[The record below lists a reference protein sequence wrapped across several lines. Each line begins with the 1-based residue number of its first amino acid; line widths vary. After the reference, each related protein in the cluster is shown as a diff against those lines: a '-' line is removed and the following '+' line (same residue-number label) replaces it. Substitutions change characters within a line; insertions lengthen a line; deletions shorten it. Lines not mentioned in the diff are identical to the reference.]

1 MFIEVLGPPEALLR
15 DTASDIDNASFA
27 VRIVCGSISF
37 VMTVDTLTERERL
50 MARNRMPIDGDILKV
65 AHHGI
70 RNSSANEFISMVSPN
85 VAIISAGVDNRFDH
99 PHQETLGAFAQ
110 YLPES
115 RIFVTKDHDSVTVT
129 TDGKSLTVNSG
140 RSPLDGFLVR

>member
-1 MFIEVLGPPEALLR
+1 
-15 DTASDIDNASFA
+15 
-27 VRIVCGSISF
+27 
-37 VMTVDTLTERERL
+37 
-50 MARNRMPIDGDILKV
+50 MARDGMPIDGDILKV
-65 AHHGI
+65 AHHGS
-70 RNSSANEFISMVSPN
+70 RSSSANEFISMVSPN

-99 PHQETLGAFAQ
+99 PRQETLGAFAQ

-115 RIFVTKDHDSVTVT
+115 RIFLAKDHNSVTVT

>member
-1 MFIEVLGPPEALLR
+1 MFSEVLGPPEALLR
-15 DTASDIDNASFA
+15 ETASDIDNASFA

-37 VMTVDTLTERERL
+37 VMTADTFTERERL
-50 MARNRMPIDGDILKV
+50 MARDGMPIDGDILKV
-65 AHHGI
+65 AHHGS
-70 RNSSANEFISMVSPN
+70 RNSSANECISMVSPN
-85 VAIISAGVDNRFDH
+85 VAIISAGSDNRFDH
-99 PHQETLGAFAQ
+99 PRQKTLGALAQ

-115 RIFVTKDHDSVTVT
+115 RIFVTKDHDSVTVA